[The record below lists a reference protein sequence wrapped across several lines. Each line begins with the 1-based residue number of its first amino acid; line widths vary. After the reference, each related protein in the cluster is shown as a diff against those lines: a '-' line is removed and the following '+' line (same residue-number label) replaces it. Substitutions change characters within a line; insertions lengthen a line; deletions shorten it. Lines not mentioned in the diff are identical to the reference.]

1 MGGGASK
8 QKKGTAAAE
17 QKEAKAASSSVKAN
31 VTGQIL
37 RQDFNEVYEI
47 NARKEALGTGMTG
60 AVREWR
66 HRITK
71 QPVAIK
77 SVKKRGM
84 RPAAIEDMKREI
96 RLLSQLDHPN
106 IVKILEAFEDD
117 KCITLVME
125 ICNGGELFDNLI
137 AEQTYTQQ
145 RAAGLFKQMVEAV
158 LYCHKMN
165 VTHRDLKLEN
175 FVFETREKDSQLKLI
190 DFGLSK
196 RYSGGG
202 IKRMKTMV
210 GTSYYMAPEVLNEYI
225 SYTNKCD
232 VWSLGVIMF
241 MMLTGMPPFGGN
253 GEKDIMDAVA
263 RNDIAFYEEDWAQ
276 MPEAAALVK
285 SMLVVD
291 PTLRFSCQ
299 QVLASE
305 WIQKFSQSDGVHQM
319 ISTDVIKSMTKY
331 ADMEKLKKTAVQVV
345 AFTLPPAEIKK
356 LRDQFK
362 AFDADG
368 SGTLCLPEFRQAMEK
383 HDGMDAQHIAD
394 LFSKIDSDHTGLIS
408 YSEFISASLSTSV
421 HLNEER
427 LAAAFD
433 KLDPDKSGFID
444 AQELRHLLKGTVEK
458 SDIDQMIADA
468 DAEGENDGKISRDE
482 FIRLVSGHDDVE
494 NKK

>member
-1 MGGGASK
+1 MI

-158 LYCHKMN
+158 GYCHKMN
-165 VTHRDLKLEN
+165 VTHRDLKYVIPRYTFLQRRFKPELYCFLCTHLIADIHPLKQSRLEN

-225 SYTNKCD
+225 SYTNVSVYYSFFSPLD
-232 VWSLGVIMF
+232 SFSISFSLAHC
-241 MMLTGMPPFGGN
+241 
-253 GEKDIMDAVA
+253 K
-263 RNDIAFYEEDWAQ
+263 
-276 MPEAAALVK
+276 
-285 SMLVVD
+285 
-291 PTLRFSCQ
+291 
-299 QVLASE
+299 
-305 WIQKFSQSDGVHQM
+305 
-319 ISTDVIKSMTKY
+319 
-331 ADMEKLKKTAVQVV
+331 
-345 AFTLPPAEIKK
+345 
-356 LRDQFK
+356 
-362 AFDADG
+362 DG
-368 SGTLCLPEFRQAMEK
+368 SYL
-383 HDGMDAQHIAD
+383 
-394 LFSKIDSDHTGLIS
+394 
-408 YSEFISASLSTSV
+408 YS
-421 HLNEER
+421 
-427 LAAAFD
+427 
-433 KLDPDKSGFID
+433 
-444 AQELRHLLKGTVEK
+444 
-458 SDIDQMIADA
+458 
-468 DAEGENDGKISRDE
+468 
-482 FIRLVSGHDDVE
+482 
-494 NKK
+494 